1 MIRKQKEAVIN
12 ELAGSL
18 GKCVVAVATDYR
30 GLTAKEMVQLRKQLH
45 LQGVE
50 YKVVK
55 NTLMRFAAEKAGV
68 KGLDE
73 FLTGPMAIALSYD
86 DAVKPAKI
94 LIDHIK
100 SANSLLKVKGG
111 VLGDKVLTPADV
123 ISLAATP
130 SKEVLISQLLGR
142 LKSPVYSL
150 HFVLSSPLR
159 GLVGVLQARARQ
171 LESA

>member
-1 MIRKQKEAVIN
+1 MIRKQKEAVIS
-12 ELAGSL
+12 ELAGIL

-30 GLTAKEMVQLRKQLH
+30 GMTAKEMVQLRRQMH
-45 LQGVE
+45 QQGVE
-50 YKVVK
+50 YRVVK
-55 NTLMRFAAEKAGV
+55 NTLMRFAAEKAGL
-68 KGLDE
+68 KGLDQ

-94 LIDHIK
+94 LVDHIK
-100 SANSLLKVKGG
+100 SANSVLKVKGG

-123 ISLAATP
+123 ISLASIP

-142 LKSPVYSL
+142 LKSPVYAL

-171 LESA
+171 IEGA